1 MVRSKLAMGF
11 VVGLFWIAVSVPS
24 GAVAADDAAPPGLD
38 NTACLSCHDG
48 EHGDLEV
55 PAADDET
62 RTLTPV
68 EPGAFANS
76 VHADMDCVECHREI
90 TDAVADHHKADG
102 VAPPDCVTL
111 QIGSASGR
119 ARAWQSVSISLVA

>member
-76 VHADMDCVECHREI
+76 VHADMDCVACHRDI
-90 TDAVADHHKADG
+90 TRTDESG
-102 VAPPDCVTL
+102 VGKECVRT
-111 QIGSASGR
+111 GR
-119 ARAWQSVSISLVA
+119 LRWEPYH

>member
-76 VHADMDCVECHREI
+76 VHADMACVERSEEN
-90 TDAVADHHKADG
+90 TSELQSLMRVSYAVCCLKNNII
-102 VAPPDCVTL
+102 V
-111 QIGSASGR
+111 R
-119 ARAWQSVSISLVA
+119 AIMTYC